1 MLPPCSTWQTPQGPC
16 SATAPCPPKLKEEVG
31 RCSSSSSLQ
40 ALDRGG
46 GNKCHL
52 SEDTAPQDCTTSS
65 STRATKS
72 FSFEHPTRPPEM
84 PLMANVLRPMPPT
97 MRSSTEQAT
106 AVVSVAPLD
115 SSWPTFEAWPMAGCW
130 FVGSLTGPTW
140 TSKQCS
146 KDRTTYQSRQKVKT
160 PSSVPSTEKALFRFR
175 PNEFQGQK
183 GMAFPPLGHLIHCT
197 KQNPTFEV

>member
-16 SATAPCPPKLKEEVG
+16 SATAPCSPKLKEEVG
-31 RCSSSSSLQ
+31 RCSSSPSLR

-52 SEDTAPQDCTTSS
+52 SEDTAPQVCTTSS

-84 PLMANVLRPMPPT
+84 P
-97 MRSSTEQAT
+97 
-106 AVVSVAPLD
+106 VVSVAPLD

-175 PNEFQGQK
+175 PNEFQGQRGWPSHPLDILSTALNKTQPLKSEDK
-183 GMAFPPLGHLIHCT
+183 GRNIP
-197 KQNPTFEV
+197 Q